1 MPDLSSVMYS
11 SQITVLEQFVGR
23 MTAFVQE
30 NGEAFKTTVDHVLG
44 VLMRI
49 TRQLGKKKKHKF
61 INICEENW
69 LGRKNCV
76 RSVSFILTVNTV
88 CISKLYCVYRLAYLI
103 FNIHI
108 LKKSIKQKIITA

>member
-49 TRQLGKKKKHKF
+49 TRQLGKK
-61 INICEENW
+61 NP
-69 LGRKNCV
+69 
-76 RSVSFILTVNTV
+76 
-88 CISKLYCVYRLAYLI
+88 
-103 FNIHI
+103 
-108 LKKSIKQKIITA
+108 